1 MIRALLHPLD
11 RKLVREL
18 WRLRGQALAIALV
31 IGAGVAV
38 VVTMFGMLASLE
50 ATRDAY
56 YERYRFADIWAP
68 VKRAPAHLE
77 ADLSRIEGVASVETR
92 IFVDV
97 TLDVPGMAEPATGRM
112 ISIPRAGRPVINDV
126 VLRQGRWPSP
136 DHTSEVLA
144 NETFMQAHGMVPGD
158 EVAAIV
164 NGRKRTLTITGVVL
178 SPEFVYAIGPGE
190 LMPDN
195 RRFGVL
201 WMGREALAAAFDL
214 DGAFNEAL
222 IRLMPHA
229 SKADVIDRVDALLDP
244 YGSVG
249 AYGRDDQV
257 SDAFLSSEMDQL
269 RNFGAVLPPIFLA
282 VAAFLL
288 NIVIGRMVDTER
300 EQIGL
305 LKAFGYSNM
314 AVGGHYLKFVGLL
327 TALGVLLGFAG
338 GAWMGRGLAE
348 LYTEYFRFPFLY
360 YRADAAVFAAGVLI
374 SAAAAAAG
382 TIAAVRRAVRLE
394 PAVAMRPAPPTRYG
408 RALVERL
415 VPRRLTDQPTR
426 MILRHIGRWPVR
438 SGLTVTGIS
447 MAVALLI
454 AANFSLDS
462 MDYMIDV
469 NFFRAERQTMTVQF
483 EEPRHADALRAVANL
498 PGVMAAEP
506 FRAVAVRLRHGPREK
521 RTAITGMVRDANIS
535 RVVDTDIR
543 RVEPPAE
550 GGVLLSS
557 YLADLLDVERGGTV
571 TVEVMEGRR
580 PTVELPVAD
589 IVESYIGIGA
599 YMEISALNRL
609 MREGRTVSGVYV
621 INDTGV
627 EEALY
632 RELKETP
639 AVSGVSLQRESV
651 RTFRDT
657 VEESFS
663 TMVFF
668 NALFAGVIAVGV
680 VYNAARISLSERA
693 RELASLRV
701 LGFTRGEVAY
711 ILLGE
716 LALLTFAALLP
727 GCLMGYGLA
736 QLIGYGLQTELYRI
750 PVIINPPT
758 YGQAVLIVAAASV
771 ASGLAVGRRVAR
783 LDLVSVLKT
792 RE

>member
-112 ISIPRAGRPVINDV
+112 VSIPRAGRPVINDV

-144 NETFMQAHGMVPGD
+144 NETFMQAHGMEPGD

-164 NGRKRTLTITGVVL
+164 NGRKRTLTIAGVVL

-269 RNFGAVLPPIFLA
+269 RNFGAVMPPIFLA

-348 LYTEYFRFPFLY
+348 LYTDYFRFPFLY
-360 YRADAAVFAAGVLI
+360 YRADAAVFAGGVLI
-374 SAAAAAAG
+374 SVAAAAAG

-408 RALVERL
+408 RALVERI

-462 MDYMIDV
+462 MDHMIDV

-521 RTAITGMVRDANIS
+521 RTAITGMVQEANIS
-535 RVVDTDIR
+535 RVVDTDIQP
-543 RVEPPAE
+543 VEPPAE

-571 TVEVMEGRR
+571 TVDVMEGRR

-599 YMEISALNRL
+599 YMEFSALNRL

-758 YGQAVLIVAAASV
+758 YGQAVLIVVAASV
-771 ASGLAVGRRVAR
+771 ASGLVVGRRVAR